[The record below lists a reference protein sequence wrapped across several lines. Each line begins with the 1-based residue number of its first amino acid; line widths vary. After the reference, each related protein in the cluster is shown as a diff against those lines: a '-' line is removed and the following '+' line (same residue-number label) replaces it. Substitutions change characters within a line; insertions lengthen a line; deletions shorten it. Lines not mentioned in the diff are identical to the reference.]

1 MKKPNRKKQHKDLER
16 GKKKR
21 AKQLKK
27 NLSNKMKSK
36 ERQDDNIRDRQ
47 AKKETFKLEEEIRR
61 LQNKG
66 LSYRKPLTST
76 ED

>member
-27 NLSNKMKSK
+27 NLSNKVKSK

-47 AKKETFKLEEEIRR
+47 ARKETFKLEEEIRS
-61 LQNKG
+61 LQNRG

>member
-27 NLSNKMKSK
+27 NLSNKVKSK
-36 ERQDDNIRDRQ
+36 ERQDDNIRNSEQ
-47 AKKETFKLEEEIRR
+47 
-61 LQNKG
+61 
-66 LSYRKPLTST
+66 
-76 ED
+76 

>member
-27 NLSNKMKSK
+27 NLSNKVKSK

-47 AKKETFKLEEEIRR
+47 ARKETFKLEEEIRS
-61 LQNKG
+61 LQNRG
-66 LSYRKPLTST
+66 LSYRKPLTSI